1 MAYALPSI
9 NELADI
15 QFIAGTEQELTF
27 LIYTSASATKNIT
40 ASTCTWEMARYGSGN
55 SILTKTAVVSGSP
68 INGMVVT
75 LTTADTESL
84 SGKFIHQPVI
94 TDGDTSYRPSQGII
108 QIYARI
114 S

>member
-55 SILTKTAVVSGSP
+55 SILTKTA
-68 INGMVVT
+68 
-75 LTTADTESL
+75 L

-94 TDGDTSYRPSQGII
+94 TDGGTSYRPSQGII